1 MNDLDIKYNIEHS
14 DNEHSKKNYLG
25 RCGFGEV
32 LLQGDFAEGLLI
44 GRDVDRYQAGK
55 GRLELVLGNH
65 RHVVAA
71 DPVE

>member
-1 MNDLDIKYNIEHS
+1 MGNQIH
-14 DNEHSKKNYLG
+14 KKNYLG

-55 GRLELVLGNH
+55 GKLELVLGNH